1 MRYAHSVTVIG
12 PRIQGGFAFSA
23 PPGWHCQ
30 SAGRNGRG
38 QAEATITRIGPYVPE
53 PLDLPD
59 GWEVVGW
66 FRQPVR
72 PNPADDEPGF
82 VTFVFVVGVFAGAA
96 LSVATRAILWL
107 IWG

>member
-1 MRYAHSVTVIG
+1 MRYAHSLTAANRKLKTGYVFV
-12 PRIQGGFAFSA
+12 A
-23 PPGWHCQ
+23 PPGWQ
-30 SAGRNGRG
+30 LKSSGYNGRG
-38 QAEATITRIGPYVPE
+38 HAEVTIVRVGPYVPE

-66 FRQPVR
+66 FRHPIDGAS
-72 PNPADDEPGF
+72 ADDPPGF

>member
-1 MRYAHSVTVIG
+1 LCGKLYRTCAYSTV
-12 PRIQGGFAFSA
+12 A
-23 PPGWHCQ
+23 PPGWQ
-30 SAGRNGRG
+30 LKSSGYNGRG
-38 QAEATITRIGPYVPE
+38 HAEVTIVRVGPSVPE

-66 FRQPVR
+66 FRHPIDGAS
-72 PNPADDEPGF
+72 ADDPPGF
-82 VTFVFVVGVFAGAA
+82 VTFVFVFGMFAGAA